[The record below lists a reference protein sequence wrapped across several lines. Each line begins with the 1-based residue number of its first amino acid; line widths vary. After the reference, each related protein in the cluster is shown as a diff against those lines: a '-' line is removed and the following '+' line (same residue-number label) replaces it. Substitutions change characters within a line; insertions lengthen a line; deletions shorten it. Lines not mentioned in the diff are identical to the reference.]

1 MERRKFDW
9 RRFSAPVAI
18 ASMILAVLSVVLY
31 FNIRDYLTA
40 RDEANL
46 PRVTVDLGYARYSGN
61 VLPSG
66 VNQFLGMRYA
76 APPIGNLRW
85 RAPQDPEPKE
95 GTTDAIDVRRL
106 AVSPFECCPR

>member
-1 MERRKFDW
+1 MFALPQPSMERRKFDW

-31 FNIRDYLTA
+31 FNIREHLTA

-66 VNQFLGMRYA
+66 VSQFLVWADMPRDGS
-76 APPIGNLRW
+76 
-85 RAPQDPEPKE
+85 
-95 GTTDAIDVRRL
+95 DV
-106 AVSPFECCPR
+106 SNFGPR